1 VSWIPALKALCIV
14 YVVLVWAMLVWPKR
28 KNHKRRDVLPPPS
41 DGAMRRERVL
51 P

>member
-1 VSWIPALKALCIV
+1 MSGACFWLALILGASAIW
-14 YVVLVWAMLVWPKR
+14 YGTYRKR
-28 KNHKRRDVLPPPS
+28 NRRRRGVLPPPS